1 VIANA
6 EHCQRALRANGAD
19 ASLIDV
25 GAVDHTTS
33 LVLAL
38 PRLLDWFQQRR

>member
-1 VIANA
+1 MIANA
-6 EHCQRALRANGAD
+6 EHCQRTLRANGFD
-19 ASLIDV
+19 AALVDV

-38 PRLLDWFQQRR
+38 PRLLDWFQRR

>member
-1 VIANA
+1 MIANA

-33 LVLAL
+33 LVLA
-38 PRLLDWFQQRR
+38 RLLDWFQQRR